1 VSDQHRP
8 AARKA
13 AIREVFS
20 SLADLAA
27 AAGLQS
33 TAHDIRQVRIP
44 KLEQGRFSLVVLGEF
59 NHGKSTLINALLAL
73 RDPWSADASPTQ
85 PATEPF
91 LPVGIT
97 PTTAV
102 LTLIRHGERAAAEAV
117 FEDGR
122 HQAIDPGKL
131 VDWLTV
137 AGAQPTNE
145 SRGEPAGS
153 AGGAPS
159 REGLGTLPGFPC
171 ESRQSLSHVEIEHPA
186 PFLREQVTVVDTPG
200 VNDINEQRA
209 DITYGY
215 VPRAD
220 AALFLLDATQIL
232 TASERRFLE
241 ERILRSCR
249 DRLVFVVSK
258 ADLLNQAELE
268 EATQF
273 ARRHLS
279 GLLSAPAVFPVSAK
293 LALAGDIAGSRLL
306 PLLAHLR
313 LTLGTERVRLLLD
326 HALQDAGRLAAFVRD
341 SLGMRRRS
349 LELPPEDLTA
359 RVAHAQERLK
369 EGRRALDQAASGVVA
384 EAAAVKARVRQDLAD
399 FARDFAAA
407 LPPEIDSTS
416 AADVQHYLGPFLQDT
431 WKAWLE
437 TEGERMAAALDRL
450 AEQAIEVANQRV
462 EGLTRAVADELS
474 SPEARLH
481 ISVDTFKYDASV
493 FALGAL
499 GTTILLFV
507 NTLAGGLMTL
517 AAPVLAIILRGRV
530 AQEVKAEA
538 KQAAPEAVSKAAAA
552 LAPKLDQIAD
562 EFVQR
567 LQEFIAEAGAALARG
582 IAEVLASAL
591 AERRE
596 HAESAAGSVEA
607 LDQSLLRLKTIE
619 ERIAEIRQSVWNDG

>member
-1 VSDQHRP
+1 MTDEHRP

-13 AIREVFS
+13 AIREVLGR
-20 SLADLAA
+20 LAEVAA
-27 AAGLQS
+27 SAGLES
-33 TAHDIRQVRIP
+33 CAHDIRQVRIP
-44 KLEQGRFSLVVLGEF
+44 KLEQGRFSMVVLGEF
-59 NHGKSTLINALLAL
+59 NHGKSTFINALLAL
-73 RDPWSADASPTQ
+73 GDPWSVGSPAQ
-85 PATEPF
+85 PAAEPL

-97 PTTAV
+97 PTSAV
-102 LTLIRHGERAAAEAV
+102 LALIRHGETLAAEAV

-122 HQAIDPGKL
+122 RQAIEPAKL
-131 VDWLTV
+131 ADWLTV
-137 AGAQPTNE
+137 AGAQAGNE
-145 SRGEPAGS
+145 
-153 AGGAPS
+153 
-159 REGLGTLPGFPC
+159 
-171 ESRQSLSHVEIEHPA
+171 SLSHVEIEHPA
-186 PFLREQVTVVDTPG
+186 PFLREQITVVDTPG

-232 TASERRFLE
+232 TASERRFIE

-249 DRLVFVVSK
+249 DRMVFVVSK
-258 ADLLNQAELE
+258 ADLLDEAELD

-279 GLLSAPAVFPVSAK
+279 GLVNAPAVFPVSAK
-293 LALAGDIAGSRLL
+293 RALAGDLAGSRLQ

-313 LTLGTERVRLLLD
+313 LTLGAERVRLLLD
-326 HALQDAGRLAAFVRD
+326 HALQDASRLAAFVRD

-349 LELPPEDLTA
+349 LELPPEDLAA

-369 EGRRALDQAASGVVA
+369 EGRRALDQAASGIVA
-384 EAAAVKARVRQDLAD
+384 EAAALKARVRQDLAD

-407 LPPEIDSTS
+407 LPPEIDGAE
-416 AADVQHYLGPFLQDT
+416 AADVRRYLGPFLQDT

-437 TEGERMAAALDRL
+437 GEGERMAAELDRL

-462 EGLTRAVADELS
+462 EGLTRAIAEELS

-481 ISVDTFKYDASV
+481 IAVDTFKYDASV

-499 GTTILLFV
+499 GTTIFLFI

-517 AAPVLAIILRGRV
+517 AAPVLALILRGKV

-538 KQAAPEAVSKAAAA
+538 SRAAPEAVTKAAAA
-552 LAPKLDQIAD
+552 LAPKLDEIVD

-582 IAEVLASAL
+582 IAEVLESAL
-591 AERRE
+591 AERRS
-596 HAESAAGSVEA
+596 HAESLAGSVEA
-607 LDQSLLRLKTIE
+607 LDQSLLALKGIE
-619 ERIAEIRQSVWNDG
+619 ERIAEIRQAVWDEGDL

>member
-1 VSDQHRP
+1 VSNQHQP

-13 AIREVFS
+13 AVRELLS

-27 AAGLQS
+27 ATGLES

-44 KLEQGRFSLVVLGEF
+44 KLDQGRFSLVVLGEF

-73 RDPWSADASPTQ
+73 RDPWPVDASPAQ
-85 PATEPF
+85 PASEPF

-122 HQAIDPGKL
+122 RQPIDPDKL
-131 VDWLTV
+131 AQWLTV
-137 AGAQPTNE
+137 AGTQTTDE
-145 SRGEPAGS
+145 
-153 AGGAPS
+153 
-159 REGLGTLPGFPC
+159 
-171 ESRQSLSHVEIEHPA
+171 SLSHVEIEHPA
-186 PFLREQVTVVDTPG
+186 PLLREQITLVDTPG

-232 TASERRFLE
+232 TASERRFIE

-258 ADLLNQAELE
+258 ADLLNDAELE

-279 GLLSAPAVFPVSAK
+279 GLVRAPAVFPVSAK
-293 LALAGDIAGSRLL
+293 RALAGDLAGSRLQ

-313 LTLGTERVRLLLD
+313 LTLGAERVRLLLD

-349 LELPPEDLTA
+349 LELLPEDLAA

-369 EGRRALDQAASGVVA
+369 QGHGALEQAASGIVA

-399 FARDFAAA
+399 FARDFASA
-407 LPPEIDSTS
+407 LPPEIDSS
-416 AADVQHYLGPFLQDT
+416 DAADVRRYLGPFLQDT

-437 TEGERMAAALDRL
+437 AEGERMAAELDRL
-450 AEQAIEVANQRV
+450 AEQAIEIANQRV
-462 EGLTRAVADELS
+462 EGLTRAIADELS

-499 GTTILLFV
+499 GTTVLLFV

-517 AAPVLAIILRGRV
+517 AAPVLAFIWRGKV
-530 AQEVKAEA
+530 AQEVKTEA
-538 KQAAPEAVSKAAAA
+538 RQAAPEAVTKAAAA
-552 LAPKLDQIAD
+552 LAPKLDQIVD

-582 IAEVLASAL
+582 IAEVLERAL
-591 AERRE
+591 AERQL
-596 HAESAAGSVEA
+596 HAESIAPSAEA
-607 LDQSLLRLKTIE
+607 LDQSLLALKAIE
-619 ERIAEIRQSVWNDG
+619 ERIAEIRQAVWDDG

>member
-1 VSDQHRP
+1 MSDEHRP

-13 AIREVFS
+13 AIREVLGR
-20 SLADLAA
+20 LAEVAA
-27 AAGLQS
+27 AAGLES

-44 KLEQGRFSLVVLGEF
+44 KLDQGRFSLVVLGEF
-59 NHGKSTLINALLAL
+59 NHGKSTFINALLAL
-73 RDPWSADASPTQ
+73 TDPWSAGSPAQ
-85 PATEPF
+85 PAAEPL

-102 LTLIRHGERAAAEAV
+102 LALIRQGDNLAAEAV

-122 HQAIDPGKL
+122 RQAIEPAKL
-131 VDWLTV
+131 ADWLTV
-137 AGAQPTNE
+137 VGAQAGNE
-145 SRGEPAGS
+145 
-153 AGGAPS
+153 
-159 REGLGTLPGFPC
+159 
-171 ESRQSLSHVEIEHPA
+171 SLSHVEIEHPA
-186 PFLREQVTVVDTPG
+186 PFLREQITVVDTPG

-232 TASERRFLE
+232 TASERRFIE

-249 DRLVFVVSK
+249 DRMVFVVSK
-258 ADLLNQAELE
+258 ADLLDEAELE

-279 GLLSAPAVFPVSAK
+279 GLVNAPAVFPVSAK
-293 LALAGDIAGSRLL
+293 RALAGDLAGSRLQ

-313 LTLGTERVRLLLD
+313 LTLGAERVRLLLD
-326 HALQDAGRLAAFVRD
+326 HALQDASRLAAFVRD

-349 LELPPEDLTA
+349 LELPPEDLAA

-384 EAAAVKARVRQDLAD
+384 EAAALKARVRQDLAD

-407 LPPEIDSTS
+407 LPPEIDSVE
-416 AADVQHYLGPFLQDT
+416 AADVRRYLGPFLQDT

-437 TEGERMAAALDRL
+437 AEGERVAAELDRL

-462 EGLTRAVADELS
+462 EGLTRAIADELS

-481 ISVDTFKYDASV
+481 IAVDTFKYDASV
-493 FALGAL
+493 FALGVL
-499 GTTILLFV
+499 GTTIFLFV

-517 AAPVLAIILRGRV
+517 AAPVLALILRGKV

-538 KQAAPEAVSKAAAA
+538 SRAAPEAVTKAAAA
-552 LAPKLDQIAD
+552 LAPKLD
-562 EFVQR
+562 VQR

-582 IAEVLASAL
+582 IAEVLESAL
-591 AERRE
+591 AERRS
-596 HAESAAGSVEA
+596 HAESIAGSVEA
-607 LDQSLLRLKTIE
+607 IDHSLLALKAIE
-619 ERIAEIRQSVWNDG
+619 ERVAEIRQSVWDDG

>member
-1 VSDQHRP
+1 MSNEDRP

-13 AIREVFS
+13 AIREVLS
-20 SLADLAA
+20 HLADLAA
-27 AAGLQS
+27 AAGLES

-44 KLEQGRFSLVVLGEF
+44 KLDQERFSLVVLGEF
-59 NHGKSTLINALLAL
+59 NHGKSTFINAVLAL
-73 RDPWSADASPTQ
+73 GDPWSAGPGPAQ
-85 PATEPF
+85 PAAETL

-102 LTLIRHGERAAAEAV
+102 LALIRHGENVAAQAV

-122 HQAIDPGKL
+122 RQSIDPAKL
-131 VDWLTV
+131 ADWLAV
-137 AGAQPTNE
+137 AGAQAANE
-145 SRGEPAGS
+145 S
-153 AGGAPS
+153 
-159 REGLGTLPGFPC
+159 
-171 ESRQSLSHVEIEHPA
+171 LSYVEIEHPA
-186 PFLREQVTVVDTPG
+186 PFLRESITVVDTPG

-249 DRLVFVVSK
+249 DRLVFLVAK
-258 ADLLNQAELE
+258 ADLLDETELE

-273 ARRHLS
+273 ARQHLS
-279 GLLSAPAVFPVSAK
+279 GLVSAPAVFPISAK
-293 LALAGDIAGSRLL
+293 RALAGDLAGSRLQ

-341 SLGMRRRS
+341 SLGMGRRS
-349 LELPPEDLTA
+349 LELPPEDLAA

-369 EGRRALDQAASGVVA
+369 EGRKALDQAASGVVA
-384 EAAAVKARVRQDLAD
+384 EAAALKARVRQDLAD
-399 FARDFAAA
+399 FARDLATA
-407 LPPEIDSTS
+407 LPPEIESAD
-416 AADVQHYLGPFLQDT
+416 AADVRRYLGPFLQDT

-437 TEGERMAAALDRL
+437 AEGERMAAELDRL
-450 AEQAIEVANQRV
+450 AEQAIEIANQRV
-462 EGLTRAVADELS
+462 EGLTRAIAQELS

-517 AAPVLAIILRGRV
+517 AAPVLALILRGKV

-538 KQAAPEAVSKAAAA
+538 SQAGPEAVRKAAAA
-552 LAPKLDQIAD
+552 LAPKLDEIVDQ
-562 EFVQR
+562 FVQR

-582 IAEVLASAL
+582 IAEVLERAL
-591 AERRE
+591 AERRS
-596 HAESAAGSVEA
+596 HAESVAGSTEA
-607 LDQSLLRLKTIE
+607 IDQSLLALKAIE
-619 ERIAEIRQSVWNDG
+619 ERIAEIRQAVWDDS

>member
-1 VSDQHRP
+1 VSDQ
-8 AARKA
+8 RKI
-13 AIREVFS
+13 AIREVLS
-20 SLADLAA
+20 RLAEVAA
-27 AAGLQS
+27 ATGLQS
-33 TAHDIRQVRIP
+33 TADDIRQVRIP
-44 KLEQGRFSLVVLGEF
+44 KLDQGRFSLVVLGEF
-59 NHGKSTLINALLAL
+59 NHGKSTFINALLGL
-73 RDPWSADASPTQ
+73 TDPWATGASQ
-85 PATEPF
+85 GQSATEVS

-102 LTLIRHGERAAAEAV
+102 LALIRHGDRATAEAV

-122 HQAIDPGKL
+122 RQMIEPTKL
-131 VDWLTV
+131 ADWLTV
-137 AGAQPTNE
+137 TGAEAANE
-145 SRGEPAGS
+145 
-153 AGGAPS
+153 
-159 REGLGTLPGFPC
+159 
-171 ESRQSLSHVEIEHPA
+171 SLSHVEIEHPA
-186 PFLREQVTVVDTPG
+186 PFLREQITVVDTPG

-232 TASERRFLE
+232 TASERRFIE

-258 ADLLNQAELE
+258 ADLLDQAELD
-268 EATQF
+268 EATEF

-279 GLLSAPAVFPVSAK
+279 GIVNAPAVFPVSAK
-293 LALAGDIAGSRLL
+293 RALAGDLTGSRLP

-313 LTLGTERVRLLLD
+313 LTLGAERVRLLLD
-326 HALQDAGRLAAFVRD
+326 HALQDASRLAAFVRD

-349 LELPPEDLTA
+349 LELPAEDLAA

-369 EGRRALDQAASGVVA
+369 EGGRALDQAASGVVA
-384 EAAAVKARVRQDLAD
+384 EAAALKARVRQDLAD

-407 LPPEIDSTS
+407 LPPEIETAD
-416 AADVQHYLGPFLQDT
+416 AADVRHHLGPFLQDT

-437 TEGERMAAALDRL
+437 GEGERMATELDRL
-450 AEQAIEVANQRV
+450 AEKAIEVANQRV
-462 EGLTRAVADELS
+462 EGLTHAIADELS

-499 GTTILLFV
+499 GTTVLLFV

-517 AAPVLAIILRGRV
+517 AVPVLALIFRGKV

-538 KQAAPEAVSKAAAA
+538 SRAAPDAVKKAAAA
-552 LAPKLDQIAD
+552 LAPKLDEIVDQ
-562 EFVQR
+562 FVQR

-582 IAEVLASAL
+582 IAEVLERAL
-591 AERRE
+591 AERRS
-596 HAESAAGSVEA
+596 HAESVAGSAEQI
-607 LDQSLLRLKTIE
+607 DQSLLALKAIE
-619 ERIAEIRQSVWNDG
+619 ERIAEIRQSVWQ

>member
-1 VSDQHRP
+1 MSDEHRP

-13 AIREVFS
+13 AIREVLGR
-20 SLADLAA
+20 LAEVAA
-27 AAGLQS
+27 AAGLES

-44 KLEQGRFSLVVLGEF
+44 KLDQGRFSLVVLGEF
-59 NHGKSTLINALLAL
+59 NHGKSTFINALLAL
-73 RDPWSADASPTQ
+73 TDPWSAGSPAQ
-85 PATEPF
+85 PAAEPL

-102 LTLIRHGERAAAEAV
+102 LALIRQGDNLAAEAV

-122 HQAIDPGKL
+122 RQAIEPAKL
-131 VDWLTV
+131 ADWLTV
-137 AGAQPTNE
+137 VGAQAGNE
-145 SRGEPAGS
+145 S
-153 AGGAPS
+153 
-159 REGLGTLPGFPC
+159 L
-171 ESRQSLSHVEIEHPA
+171 SLVELEHPA
-186 PFLREQVTVVDTPG
+186 PFLREQITVVDTPG

-232 TASERRFLE
+232 TASERRFIE

-249 DRLVFVVSK
+249 DRMVFVVSK
-258 ADLLNQAELE
+258 ADLLDEAELD

-279 GLLSAPAVFPVSAK
+279 GLVNAPAVFPVSAK
-293 LALAGDIAGSRLL
+293 RALAGDLAGSRLQ

-313 LTLGTERVRLLLD
+313 LTLGAERVRLLLD
-326 HALQDAGRLAAFVRD
+326 HALQDASRLAAFVRD

-349 LELPPEDLTA
+349 LELPPEDLAA

-384 EAAAVKARVRQDLAD
+384 EAAALKARVRQDLAD

-407 LPPEIDSTS
+407 LPPEIDSVE
-416 AADVQHYLGPFLQDT
+416 AADVRRYLGPFLQDT

-437 TEGERMAAALDRL
+437 AEGERVAAELDRL

-462 EGLTRAVADELS
+462 EGLTRAIADELS

-481 ISVDTFKYDASV
+481 IAVDTFKYDASV
-493 FALGAL
+493 FALGVL
-499 GTTILLFV
+499 GTTIFLFV

-517 AAPVLAIILRGRV
+517 AAPVLALILRGKV

-538 KQAAPEAVSKAAAA
+538 SRAAPEAVTKAAAA
-552 LAPKLDQIAD
+552 LAPKLDEIVDQ
-562 EFVQR
+562 FVQR

-582 IAEVLASAL
+582 IAEVLESAL
-591 AERRE
+591 AERRS
-596 HAESAAGSVEA
+596 HAESIAGSVEA
-607 LDQSLLRLKTIE
+607 IDHSLLALKAIE
-619 ERIAEIRQSVWNDG
+619 ERVAEIRQSVWDDG

>member
-1 VSDQHRP
+1 MSDEHRP

-13 AIREVFS
+13 AIREVLGR
-20 SLADLAA
+20 LADAA
-27 AAGLQS
+27 ATAGLES

-44 KLEQGRFSLVVLGEF
+44 KLDQGRFSIVVLGEF
-59 NHGKSTLINALLAL
+59 NHGKSTFINALLAL
-73 RDPWSADASPTQ
+73 SDPWSAGSSAQ
-85 PATEPF
+85 PAAEPF

-102 LTLIRHGERAAAEAV
+102 LALIRHGETLAAEAV

-122 HQAIDPGKL
+122 RQAIEPAKL
-131 VDWLTV
+131 ADWLTV
-137 AGAQPTNE
+137 AGAQAGNE
-145 SRGEPAGS
+145 
-153 AGGAPS
+153 
-159 REGLGTLPGFPC
+159 
-171 ESRQSLSHVEIEHPA
+171 SLSHVEIEHPA
-186 PFLREQVTVVDTPG
+186 PFLREQITVVDTPG

-232 TASERRFLE
+232 TASERRFIE

-249 DRLVFVVSK
+249 DRMVFVVSK
-258 ADLLNQAELE
+258 ADLLDEAELD

-279 GLLSAPAVFPVSAK
+279 GLVSAPAVFPVSARR
-293 LALAGDIAGSRLL
+293 ALAGDLAGSRLQ

-313 LTLGTERVRLLLD
+313 LTLGAERVRLLLD

-349 LELPPEDLTA
+349 LELPPEDLAA

-369 EGRRALDQAASGVVA
+369 EGRRALDQAASGVVT
-384 EAAAVKARVRQDLAD
+384 EAAALKARVRQDLAD

-407 LPPEIDSTS
+407 LPPEIDSVE
-416 AADVQHYLGPFLQDT
+416 AADVRRYLGPFLQDT

-437 TEGERMAAALDRL
+437 AEGEQMAAELDRL

-462 EGLTRAVADELS
+462 EGLTRAIADELS

-481 ISVDTFKYDASV
+481 ITVDTFKYDASV

-517 AAPVLAIILRGRV
+517 AAPVLALILRGKV

-538 KQAAPEAVSKAAAA
+538 SRAAPEAVTKAATA
-552 LAPKLDQIAD
+552 LAPKLDEIVDQ
-562 EFVQR
+562 FVQR

-582 IAEVLASAL
+582 IAEVLESAL
-591 AERRE
+591 DERRS
-596 HAESAAGSVEA
+596 HAESVTGSVQA
-607 LDQSLLRLKTIE
+607 LDQSLLALKGIE
-619 ERIAEIRQSVWNDG
+619 ECIAEIRQSVWDDG

>member
-1 VSDQHRP
+1 VSGSLHAD
-8 AARKA
+8 ARKA
-13 AIREVFS
+13 AIREVLGR
-20 SLADLAA
+20 LADLAA
-27 AAGLQS
+27 TAGLES
-33 TAHDIRQVRIP
+33 AAKDIRQVRIP
-44 KLEQGRFSLVVLGEF
+44 KLDQGRFSLVVLGEF
-59 NHGKSTLINALLAL
+59 NHGKSTLINALLGL
-73 RDPWSADASPTQ
+73 SDPWATGASPAQ
-85 PATEPF
+85 PATAPL

-102 LTLIRHGERAAAEAV
+102 LALIRHGEQARAEAV

-122 HQAIDPGKL
+122 REIIDQDKL
-131 VDWLTV
+131 ADWLTV
-137 AGAQPTNE
+137 AGAQATNH
-145 SRGEPAGS
+145 
-153 AGGAPS
+153 
-159 REGLGTLPGFPC
+159 
-171 ESRQSLSHVEIEHPA
+171 SLSHVEIEHPA
-186 PFLREQVTVVDTPG
+186 PFLREQITVVDTPG

-258 ADLLNQAELE
+258 ADLLNDAELE

-279 GLLSAPAVFPVSAK
+279 GIVGAPAVFPISAK
-293 LALAGDIAGSRLL
+293 RALAGDLVGSRLQ

-313 LTLGTERVRLLLD
+313 LTLGAERERLLLD
-326 HALQDAGRLAAFVRD
+326 HTLEDAGRLATFVRD

-349 LELPPEDLTA
+349 LELPPEDLAA

-369 EGRRALDQAASGVVA
+369 EGRRALDHVASGVVA
-384 EAAAVKARVRQDLAD
+384 EAAALKARVRQDLGD

-407 LPPEIDSTS
+407 LPPEIDSS
-416 AADVQHYLGPFLQDT
+416 DAGDVRRYLGPFLQDT

-437 TEGERMAAALDRL
+437 AEGERMAAELDRM
-450 AEQAIEVANQRV
+450 AEEAIEVANERV
-462 EGLTRAVADELS
+462 EGLTRDIAEELS
-474 SPEARLH
+474 SPEARLQ

-499 GTTILLFV
+499 GTTVFLFV

-517 AAPVLAIILRGRV
+517 AAPVLALIFRGKV

-538 KQAAPEAVSKAAAA
+538 RQAAPEAVNKAAAA
-552 LAPKLDQIAD
+552 LAPKLDQIVD

-582 IAEVLASAL
+582 IAEVLEHAL
-591 AERRE
+591 AERRS
-596 HAESAAGSVEA
+596 HAESVAPSAEA
-607 LDQSLLRLKTIE
+607 IDQSLLALKAIE
-619 ERIAEIRQSVWNDG
+619 ERIAEIRQSVWDDG

>member
-1 VSDQHRP
+1 VSDEQRP

-13 AIREVFS
+13 AIREVLAR
-20 SLADLAA
+20 LADLAA
-27 AAGLQS
+27 AAGLES
-33 TAHDIRQVRIP
+33 TAQDIRQVRIP
-44 KLEQGRFSLVVLGEF
+44 KLDQGRFSLVVLGEF
-59 NHGKSTLINALLAL
+59 NHGKSTFINALLAL
-73 RDPWSADASPTQ
+73 GDPWSAGASPAQ
-85 PATEPF
+85 PTAEPL

-102 LTLIRHGERAAAEAV
+102 LALIRQGDNVAAEAV

-122 HQAIDPGKL
+122 RQAIDPGKL
-131 VDWLTV
+131 SDWLTV
-137 AGAQPTNE
+137 AGARAANE
-145 SRGEPAGS
+145 
-153 AGGAPS
+153 
-159 REGLGTLPGFPC
+159 
-171 ESRQSLSHVEIEHPA
+171 SLSHVEIEHPA
-186 PFLREQVTVVDTPG
+186 PFLREQITVVDTPG

-209 DITYGY
+209 DITYGF

-241 ERILRSCR
+241 ERILHSCR

-258 ADLLNQAELE
+258 ADLLNDAELE

-279 GLLSAPAVFPVSAK
+279 GLVSAPAVFPVSARR
-293 LALAGDIAGSRLL
+293 ALAGDMVGSRLQ

-313 LTLGTERVRLLLD
+313 LTLGAERVRLLLD
-326 HALQDAGRLAAFVRD
+326 HALQDAGRLAVFVRD

-349 LELPPEDLTA
+349 LELPPEDLAA

-369 EGRRALDQAASGVVA
+369 EGRRALDQVASGVVA
-384 EAAAVKARVRQDLAD
+384 EAAALKARVRQDLAD
-399 FARDFAAA
+399 FARDFVAA
-407 LPPEIDSTS
+407 LPPEIDRVD
-416 AADVQHYLGPFLQDT
+416 AADVRRYLGPFLQDR

-437 TEGERMAAALDRL
+437 TEGERMAAELDRL

-462 EGLTRAVADELS
+462 EGLTRAIADELS

-499 GTTILLFV
+499 GTTVFLFV

-517 AAPVLAIILRGRV
+517 AVPVLAFILRGKV
-530 AQEVKAEA
+530 AQELKAEA
-538 KQAAPEAVSKAAAA
+538 RQAAPEAVNKAAAA
-552 LAPKLDQIAD
+552 LAPKLDEIVDQ
-562 EFVQR
+562 FVQR

-582 IAEVLASAL
+582 IAEVLERAL
-591 AERRE
+591 AERRS
-596 HAESAAGSVEA
+596 HAESMAPSAEA
-607 LDQSLLRLKTIE
+607 IDESLLALKAIE
-619 ERIAEIRQSVWNDG
+619 ERIAEIRQAVWDEG

>member
-1 VSDQHRP
+1 MSDEHRP

-13 AIREVFS
+13 AIREVLGR
-20 SLADLAA
+20 LAEVAA
-27 AAGLQS
+27 AAGLES

-44 KLEQGRFSLVVLGEF
+44 KLDQGRFSIVVLGEF
-59 NHGKSTLINALLAL
+59 NHGKSTFINALLAL
-73 RDPWSADASPTQ
+73 GDPWSAGPGPAQ
-85 PATEPF
+85 PPTEPL

-102 LTLIRHGERAAAEAV
+102 LALIRHGEEVAAQAV

-122 HQAIDPGKL
+122 RQVIESANL
-131 VDWLTV
+131 ADWLTV
-137 AGAQPTNE
+137 AGAQSGNE
-145 SRGEPAGS
+145 
-153 AGGAPS
+153 
-159 REGLGTLPGFPC
+159 
-171 ESRQSLSHVEIEHPA
+171 SLSHIEIEHPA
-186 PFLREQVTVVDTPG
+186 PFLREQITVVDTPG

-232 TASERRFLE
+232 TASERRFIE

-258 ADLLNQAELE
+258 ADLLDDAELD

-279 GLLSAPAVFPVSAK
+279 GLVSAPAVFPVSAK
-293 LALAGDIAGSRLL
+293 RALAGDLAGSRL
-306 PLLAHLR
+306 PSLLAHLR
-313 LTLGTERVRLLLD
+313 LTLGAERVRLLLD

-349 LELPPEDLTA
+349 LELPPEDLAA

-369 EGRRALDQAASGVVA
+369 EGRRALDQAAFGVVA
-384 EAAAVKARVRQDLAD
+384 EAAALKARVRQDLAD

-407 LPPEIDSTS
+407 LPPEIDSVE
-416 AADVQHYLGPFLQDT
+416 AADVRRYLGPFLQDT

-437 TEGERMAAALDRL
+437 AEGERMAAELDRL

-462 EGLTRAVADELS
+462 EGLTRAIADELS

-481 ISVDTFKYDASV
+481 IAVDTFKYDASV

-499 GTTILLFV
+499 GTTIFLFV

-517 AAPVLAIILRGRV
+517 AAPVLALILRGKV

-538 KQAAPEAVSKAAAA
+538 RKAAPEAVTKAAAA
-552 LAPKLDQIAD
+552 LAPKLDEIVDQFA
-562 EFVQR
+562 QR

-582 IAEVLASAL
+582 IAEVLESAL
-591 AERRE
+591 DERRG
-596 HAESAAGSVEA
+596 HAESVAGSVEI
-607 LDQSLLRLKTIE
+607 LDQSLLALKAIE
-619 ERIAEIRQSVWNDG
+619 ERIAEIRQAVWDDG

>member
-1 VSDQHRP
+1 MSDEKRP
-8 AARKA
+8 GARKA
-13 AIREVFS
+13 AIREVLGR
-20 SLADLAA
+20 LADLAA

-33 TAHDIRQVRIP
+33 TARDITKVRIP
-44 KLEQGRFSLVVLGEF
+44 KLDQGRFSLVVLGEF
-59 NHGKSTLINALLAL
+59 NHGKSTFINALLAL
-73 RDPWSADASPTQ
+73 TDPWSAGPSPAQ

-122 HQAIDPGKL
+122 RQSIEPAKL
-131 VDWLTV
+131 ADWLTV
-137 AGAQPTNE
+137 AGAQAHE
-145 SRGEPAGS
+145 SRGEPAGF

-171 ESRQSLSHVEIEHPA
+171 EYVEIEHPA
-186 PFLREQVTVVDTPG
+186 PFLREQITVVDTPG

-232 TASERRFLE
+232 TASERRFIE

-258 ADLLNQAELE
+258 ADLLDDAELE

-273 ARRHLS
+273 ARQHLS
-279 GLLSAPAVFPVSAK
+279 GIVKAPAVFPISAK
-293 LALAGDIAGSRLL
+293 RALAGDLVGSRLQ

-313 LTLGTERVRLLLD
+313 LTLGAERVRLLLD
-326 HALQDAGRLAAFVRD
+326 HALQDASRLAAFVRD

-349 LELPPEDLTA
+349 LELPPADLAA

-369 EGRRALDQAASGVVA
+369 EGSRALDQVASGVVA
-384 EAAAVKARVRQDLAD
+384 EAAALKARVRQDLAD

-407 LPPEIDSTS
+407 LPPEIDSS
-416 AADVQHYLGPFLQDT
+416 DAADVRRFLGPFLQDT

-437 TEGERMAAALDRL
+437 TEGERMAAELDRL

-462 EGLTRAVADELS
+462 EGLTRTIADELS

-517 AAPVLAIILRGRV
+517 AAPVLALIFRGKV
-530 AQEVKAEA
+530 AQELKAEA
-538 KQAAPEAVSKAAAA
+538 KQAAPEAVTKAAAA
-552 LAPKLDQIAD
+552 LAPKLDQIVD
-562 EFVQR
+562 DFVQR
-567 LQEFIAEAGAALARG
+567 LQEFIAEAGAALAHG
-582 IAEVLASAL
+582 IAEVLERAL
-591 AERRE
+591 AERRS
-596 HAESAAGSVEA
+596 HAESVAPSAEA
-607 LDQSLLRLKTIE
+607 LGQSLLALKAIE
-619 ERIAEIRQSVWNDG
+619 QRIAEIRQAVWEDG

>member
-1 VSDQHRP
+1 MSDENRSAP
-8 AARKA
+8 RKA
-13 AIREVFS
+13 AIREVFGR
-20 SLADLAA
+20 LADVAA

-33 TAHDIRQVRIP
+33 TAHDIRQVRIA
-44 KLEQGRFSLVVLGEF
+44 KLDQGRFSLVVLGEF
-59 NHGKSTLINALLAL
+59 NHGKSTFINALLAL
-73 RDPWSADASPTQ
+73 SDPWSAGTSPAQ
-85 PATEPF
+85 PATESL

-102 LTLIRHGERAAAEAV
+102 LTLIRHGERASAEAV

-122 HQAIDPGKL
+122 RQTIDPAKL
-131 VDWLTV
+131 TDWLTV
-137 AGAQPTNE
+137 AGAQAADE
-145 SRGEPAGS
+145 
-153 AGGAPS
+153 
-159 REGLGTLPGFPC
+159 
-171 ESRQSLSHVEIEHPA
+171 SLSHVEIEHPA
-186 PFLREQVTVVDTPG
+186 PFLREQITVVDTPG

-209 DITYGY
+209 EITYGY

-232 TASERRFLE
+232 TASERRFIE

-258 ADLLNQAELE
+258 ADLLDDAELE

-279 GLLSAPAVFPVSAK
+279 GLVSAPAVFPVSAK
-293 LALAGDIAGSRLL
+293 RALAGDLVGSRLQ

-313 LTLGTERVRLLLD
+313 LTLGAERVRLLLD
-326 HALQDAGRLAAFVRD
+326 HALQDAGRLAVFVRD

-349 LELPPEDLTA
+349 LELPPEDLAA
-359 RVAHAQERLK
+359 RVVHAQERLK

-384 EAAAVKARVRQDLAD
+384 EAAALKARVRQDLAD

-407 LPPEIDSTS
+407 LPAEIDSS
-416 AADVQHYLGPFLQDT
+416 EAADVRRYLGPFLQDT

-437 TEGERMAAALDRL
+437 AEGERMAAELDRL

-462 EGLTRAVADELS
+462 EGLTHAIAEELS

-481 ISVDTFKYDASV
+481 VSVDTFKYDASV

-499 GTTILLFV
+499 GTTIFLFV

-517 AAPVLAIILRGRV
+517 AAPVLALILRGKV
-530 AQEVKAEA
+530 AQELKAEA
-538 KQAAPEAVSKAAAA
+538 RQAAPEAVTKAAAA
-552 LAPKLDQIAD
+552 LAPKLDLIVD
-562 EFVQR
+562 DFVQR

-582 IAEVLASAL
+582 IAEVLERAL
-591 AERRE
+591 AERRS
-596 HAESAAGSVEA
+596 HVESVAGSVES
-607 LDQSLLRLKTIE
+607 LDQSLLTLKAIE
-619 ERIAEIRQSVWNDG
+619 ERIAEIRQSVWDDD

>member
-1 VSDQHRP
+1 MSDEHRP

-13 AIREVFS
+13 AIREVLGR
-20 SLADLAA
+20 LAEVAA
-27 AAGLQS
+27 AAGLES

-44 KLEQGRFSLVVLGEF
+44 KLDQGRFSLVVLGEF
-59 NHGKSTLINALLAL
+59 NHGKSTFINALLAL
-73 RDPWSADASPTQ
+73 HDPWSAGSPAQ
-85 PATEPF
+85 PAADPL

-102 LTLIRHGERAAAEAV
+102 LALIRHGETLAAEAV

-122 HQAIDPGKL
+122 RQAIEPAKL
-131 VDWLTV
+131 ADWLTV
-137 AGAQPTNE
+137 AGAQAGNE
-145 SRGEPAGS
+145 
-153 AGGAPS
+153 
-159 REGLGTLPGFPC
+159 
-171 ESRQSLSHVEIEHPA
+171 SLSHVEIEHPA
-186 PFLREQVTVVDTPG
+186 PLLREQITVVDTPG

-232 TASERRFLE
+232 TASERRFIE

-249 DRLVFVVSK
+249 DRMVFVVSK
-258 ADLLNQAELE
+258 ADLLDEAELD

-279 GLLSAPAVFPVSAK
+279 GLVNAPAVFPVSAK
-293 LALAGDIAGSRLL
+293 RALAGDLAGSRLQ

-313 LTLGTERVRLLLD
+313 LTLGAERVRLLLD

-341 SLGMRRRS
+341 SLGIRRRS
-349 LELPPEDLTA
+349 LELPPEDLAA
-359 RVAHAQERLK
+359 RVTHAQERLK

-384 EAAAVKARVRQDLAD
+384 EAAALKARVRQDLAD

-407 LPPEIDSTS
+407 LPPEIDSVE
-416 AADVQHYLGPFLQDT
+416 AADVRRYLGPFLQDT

-437 TEGERMAAALDRL
+437 GEGERMAAELDRL

-462 EGLTRAVADELS
+462 EGLTRAIADELS

-481 ISVDTFKYDASV
+481 ITVDTFKYDASV

-499 GTTILLFV
+499 GTTIFLFV

-517 AAPVLAIILRGRV
+517 AAPVLALILRGKV

-538 KQAAPEAVSKAAAA
+538 SRAAPEAVTKAAAA
-552 LAPKLDQIAD
+552 LAPKLDEIVDQ
-562 EFVQR
+562 FVQR

-582 IAEVLASAL
+582 IAEVLESAL
-591 AERRE
+591 AERRS
-596 HAESAAGSVEA
+596 HAESLAGSVQA
-607 LDQSLLRLKTIE
+607 LDQSLLALKSIE
-619 ERIAEIRQSVWNDG
+619 ERIAEIRQSVWDDG

>member
-1 VSDQHRP
+1 MSGVLHAD
-8 AARKA
+8 ARKA
-13 AIREVFS
+13 AIREVLGR
-20 SLADLAA
+20 LADLAA
-27 AAGLQS
+27 TAGLES

-44 KLEQGRFSLVVLGEF
+44 KLDQGRFSLVVLGEF
-59 NHGKSTLINALLAL
+59 NHGKSTLINALLGL
-73 RDPWSADASPTQ
+73 RDPWTADANQPQ
-85 PATEPF
+85 PATAPL

-102 LTLIRHGERAAAEAV
+102 LALIRHGENARAEAV

-122 HQAIDPGKL
+122 REVIEQDKL
-131 VDWLTV
+131 ADWLTV
-137 AGAQPTNE
+137 AGAQAAN
-145 SRGEPAGS
+145 
-153 AGGAPS
+153 
-159 REGLGTLPGFPC
+159 
-171 ESRQSLSHVEIEHPA
+171 QSLSHVEIEHPA
-186 PFLREQVTVVDTPG
+186 PFLREEITVVDTPG

-258 ADLLNQAELE
+258 ADLLDDADLE

-279 GLLSAPAVFPVSAK
+279 GIVGAPAVFPISAK
-293 LALAGDIAGSRLL
+293 RALAGDLVDSRLQ

-313 LTLGTERVRLLLD
+313 LTLGAERVRLLLD
-326 HALQDAGRLAAFVRD
+326 HTLEDAGRLANFVRD

-349 LELPPEDLTA
+349 LELPPEDLAA

-369 EGRRALDQAASGVVA
+369 EGRRALDQVASGVVA
-384 EAAAVKARVRQDLAD
+384 EAAALKARVRQDLAD

-407 LPPEIDSTS
+407 LLPEIDSS
-416 AADVQHYLGPFLQDT
+416 DAADVRRYLGPFLQDS
-431 WKAWLE
+431 WKTWLE
-437 TEGERMAAALDRL
+437 AEGERMAAELDRL
-450 AEQAIEVANQRV
+450 AEQAIEVANERV
-462 EGLTRAVADELS
+462 EGLTRDIAEELS
-474 SPEARLH
+474 SPAARLH
-481 ISVDTFKYDASV
+481 ISVYTFKYDASV

-517 AAPVLAIILRGRV
+517 AAPVLALIFRGKV

-538 KQAAPEAVSKAAAA
+538 RRVAPEAVNKAAAT
-552 LAPKLDQIAD
+552 LAPKLDQIVD

-582 IAEVLASAL
+582 IAEVLESAL
-591 AERRE
+591 AERRS
-596 HAESAAGSVEA
+596 HAESVAPSAEA
-607 LDQSLLRLKTIE
+607 IDQSLLALKAIE
-619 ERIAEIRQSVWNDG
+619 ERIAEIRQSVWDDG

>member
-1 VSDQHRP
+1 VSDALRP
-8 AARKA
+8 DARKA
-13 AIREVFS
+13 AIREVLGR
-20 SLADLAA
+20 LADLAA
-27 AAGLQS
+27 TTGLQS
-33 TAHDIRQVRIP
+33 TANDIRQVRIP
-44 KLEQGRFSLVVLGEF
+44 KLDQGRFSLVVLGEF
-59 NHGKSTLINALLAL
+59 NHGKSTLINALLGL
-73 RDPWSADASPTQ
+73 TDPWATGASPAQ
-85 PATEPF
+85 PATEPL

-102 LTLIRHGERAAAEAV
+102 LALIRHGEQARAEAV

-122 HQAIDPGKL
+122 REIIDQDKL
-131 VDWLTV
+131 ADWLTV
-137 AGAQPTNE
+137 AGAQAANE
-145 SRGEPAGS
+145 SRGEPAGF

-171 ESRQSLSHVEIEHPA
+171 GLLSHVEIEHPA
-186 PFLREQVTVVDTPG
+186 FFLREQITVVDTPG

-258 ADLLNQAELE
+258 ADLLNDADLE

-279 GLLSAPAVFPVSAK
+279 GIVGAPAVFPISAK
-293 LALAGDIAGSRLL
+293 RALAGDLVGSRLQ

-313 LTLGTERVRLLLD
+313 LTLGAERVRLLLD
-326 HALQDAGRLAAFVRD
+326 HALEDAGRLATFVRD

-349 LELPPEDLTA
+349 LELPPEDLAA

-384 EAAAVKARVRQDLAD
+384 QAAALKARVRQDLAD

-407 LPPEIDSTS
+407 LPPEIDSS
-416 AADVQHYLGPFLQDT
+416 DAADVRRYLGPFLQDA
-431 WKAWLE
+431 WKTWLE
-437 TEGERMAAALDRL
+437 AEGERMAAELDRM

-462 EGLTRAVADELS
+462 EGLTRDIAEELS

-493 FALGAL
+493 FALGVL
-499 GTTILLFV
+499 GTTVFLFV

-517 AAPVLAIILRGRV
+517 AAPVLALIFRGKV
-530 AQEVKAEA
+530 AQEVKTEA
-538 KQAAPEAVSKAAAA
+538 RQAAPEAVSKAAAA
-552 LAPKLDQIAD
+552 LAPKLDQIVD

-582 IAEVLASAL
+582 IAEVLECAL
-591 AERRE
+591 AERRI
-596 HAESAAGSVEA
+596 HAESVTPSAEA
-607 LDQSLLRLKTIE
+607 IDQSLLALKAIE
-619 ERIAEIRQSVWNDG
+619 ERIAEIRQSVWEG